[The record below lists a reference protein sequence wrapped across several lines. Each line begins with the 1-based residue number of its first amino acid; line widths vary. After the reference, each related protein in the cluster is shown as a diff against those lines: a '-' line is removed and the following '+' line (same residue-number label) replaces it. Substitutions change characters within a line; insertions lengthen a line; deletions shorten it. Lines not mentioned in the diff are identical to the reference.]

1 MNKSEVMTVKEYKT
15 RVTKA
20 SVLIDKVHLQNDPL
34 YDMTSSDLQYIRNRN
49 KERNDLVDL
58 MYDCYKLGFARG
70 LQKAESE
77 QTE

>member
-34 YDMTSSDLQYIRNRN
+34 YDLRSSDMQYIHN
-49 KERNDLVDL
+49 KNKDKDLTDL